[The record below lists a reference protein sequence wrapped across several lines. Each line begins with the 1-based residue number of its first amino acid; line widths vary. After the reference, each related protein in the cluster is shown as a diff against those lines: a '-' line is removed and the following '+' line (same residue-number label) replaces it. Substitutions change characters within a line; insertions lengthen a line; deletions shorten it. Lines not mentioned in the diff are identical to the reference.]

1 MKLLKKILIK
11 LITIISSIY
20 CNRNGTSRNIIIISF
35 KFLGDTVF
43 TIPAIRFIKKIIPNN
58 KILILCY
65 ESNKQIYELE
75 FNDVEY
81 LVFDKED
88 LDIENR
94 KFNFKFIRALKGI
107 NNFKSQ
113 YFFDFTSNYKTALLS
128 FSSRTKLR
136 YGFGNQYLRG
146 FYNIYNTKYPNSAFE
161 IFLNLARCL
170 DQNAS
175 YKECLEFRI
184 SYSIKE
190 KILFMPSA
198 GWSAKEWT
206 KNNYFN
212 LVNRISRFY
221 KIKIVT
227 EPNFFSDDLCDFI
240 NKSNIDYV
248 QSHNIQE
255 LIEEINSSSIIVS
268 NDTGPIYLSALLGHP
283 TYTIFGPT
291 GPMFHKVEGVHHQ
304 FIVKELRCSPTLSE
318 KLCFAFGGRI
328 GCPSNE
334 CMQLL
339 SVNEVYNDLI
349 LFLDRMN
356 ISKHK

>member
-11 LITIISSIY
+11 VITIISSIY
-20 CNRNGTSRNIIIISF
+20 CNKNGTNGNIIIISF

-43 TIPAIRFIKKIIPNN
+43 TIPAIRFIKKIIPNH

-81 LVFDKED
+81 LVFDKGELD
-88 LDIENR
+88 LENR
-94 KFNFKFIRALKGI
+94 KFNLKFIRALKDI
-107 NNFKSQ
+107 NNFKPQ
-113 YFFDFTSNYKTALLS
+113 YLFDFTSNYKTALLG
-128 FSSRTKLR
+128 FLSRIKLR
-136 YGFGNQYLRG
+136 YGFGNQFLRG
-146 FYNIYNTKYPNSAFE
+146 FYSIFNMKAPISGFD
-161 IFLNLARCL
+161 IFLNLVRCI

-175 YKECLEFRI
+175 YKDCLEFRI
-184 SYSIKE
+184 NYSIKE

-206 KNNYFN
+206 KNNFFN
-212 LVNRISRFY
+212 LVNRISQFY
-221 KIKIVT
+221 KTKIVT
-227 EPNFFSDDLCDFI
+227 ESNFFSDELCDFI

-255 LIEEINSSSIIVS
+255 LIKEINSSSIIVS

-291 GPMFHKVEGVHHQ
+291 GPLFHKIEGDHHQ
-304 FIVKELRCSPTLSE
+304 FIRKELKCSPTLSE

-349 LFLDRMN
+349 LFLDLMN